1 MYVSRHYALIIGL
14 TLVYFLAGRAG
25 LHFFGLLH
33 PSASAIWIPTGI
45 AIASLLTFGYRVWP
59 AIFTGAF
66 LVNLTTQ
73 GSLITSTGV
82 AAGNT
87 LEGIVAVYLIG
98 RFAGGTAVF
107 GPASNLFRFAGV
119 AVLATTVSATIG
131 VMSLTLGGY
140 APAADFG
147 AIWFTWWLGDAAG
160 AIVVTPLLVLWYV
173 DRQWSWTARR
183 VIESVLL
190 FGSLVIVGSMTFFH
204 PLLASYPL
212 AFLCL
217 APLVWAAFR
226 FGQREVA
233 TAVALLALIANWATA
248 TGHGPF
254 VMQSPNESL
263 LVQQGFMTFIA
274 MTALSMAAL
283 TAERAA
289 LLARERTARA
299 EAEAAGRAKDEFL
312 AILSHELRNP
322 LSAISAAG
330 AVLDGTDEAATG
342 QTRRWREII
351 HRQTEQLTRLVDDL
365 LDIAKVTVDKMT
377 LERQPMDLAE
387 AVKRCLRAHAPDG
400 AARFEARYQPAWVYA
415 DPDRITQVIDNL
427 LNNAVKY
434 TPATGSIRVS
444 VAREAE
450 SAILRVEDAGVGI
463 APEFLPRVFDP
474 FLQGEQELDRPMGGL
489 GIGLTLV
496 RRLTELHGGSVDA
509 YSPGTGL
516 GSAFVVR
523 LPRIDASV
531 PLTGYVA
538 PGCGSVDRAYK
549 ILIVEDNSDT
559 RQALRAFLELSGCT
573 VHEAEDGSGGL
584 ESALRLQLD
593 FVLLDIG
600 LPRLDG
606 YQVARRLK
614 AAKPAT
620 PLIALTGY
628 GREED
633 KTRAAEAGF
642 DAHLVKPVNMG
653 RLLGVMHELFN
664 EQQDSHQANLNIK
677 TEFPGRPGWP

>member
-1 MYVSRHYALIIGL
+1 MYVVRHYALIIGL
-14 TLVYFLAGRAG
+14 TLVYYLAGRAG

-45 AIASLLTFGYRVWP
+45 AIASLLIFGYRVWP
-59 AIFTGAF
+59 AVFAGAF
-66 LVNLTTQ
+66 LANLATA

-82 AAGNT
+82 AVGNT
-87 LEGIVAVYLIG
+87 LEGIVAAYLVA
-98 RFAGGTAVF
+98 RFAGGTAAF
-107 GPASNLFRFAGV
+107 ARASNIFRFALV
-119 AVLATTVSATIG
+119 AALASTTVSATIG

-140 APAADFG
+140 ASTADFG
-147 AIWFTWWLGDAAG
+147 PIWFTWWLGDAAG

-173 DRQWSWTARR
+173 DRQWSWPAWR
-183 VIESVLL
+183 VIECALL
-190 FGSLVIVGSMTFFH
+190 LGSLVIVGSMTFFH

-233 TAVALLALIANWATA
+233 TAVALLALIATWATA

-254 VMQSPNESL
+254 VTQTPNESL
-263 LVQQGFMTFIA
+263 LVLQGFMSFMA
-274 MTALSMAAL
+274 MTALTMAAL
-283 TAERAA
+283 IAERAA

-330 AVLDGTDEAATG
+330 AVLNGTEEAATG

-351 HRQTEQLTRLVDDL
+351 HRQTEQLTRLIDDL
-365 LDIAKVTVDKMT
+365 LDIAKVTVEKMP
-377 LERQPMDLAE
+377 LDRRPMDLAE
-387 AVKRCLRAHAPDG
+387 AVKRCLRAHASDSAG
-400 AARFEARYQPAWVYA
+400 RIEVQYQPAWVYV

-427 LNNAVKY
+427 LNNAVKF

-450 SAILRVEDAGVGI
+450 SAILRIEDAGAGI

-496 RRLTELHGGSVDA
+496 RRLTELHGGTVDA
-509 YSPGTGL
+509 YSPGIGR

-523 LPRIDASV
+523 LPLIDAPV
-531 PLTGYVA
+531 PLSTDVA
-538 PGCGSVDRAYK
+538 SHSRSADRAYK

-559 RQALRAFLELSGCT
+559 RQALRVLLELSGCT
-573 VHEAEDGSGGL
+573 VHEAEDGSAGIEL
-584 ESALRLQLD
+584 ALRLQLD
-593 FVLLDIG
+593 FILLDIG

-606 YQVARRLK
+606 YEVARLLK
-614 AAKPAT
+614 AAKPALR
-620 PLIALTGY
+620 LIALTGY

-633 KTRAAEAGF
+633 RIRAAEAGF
-642 DAHLVKPVNMG
+642 DAHLLKPADME
-653 RLLGVMHELFN
+653 RLLAVMHELFN
-664 EQQDSHQANLNIK
+664 EQQDSALRA
-677 TEFPGRPGWP
+677 P